1 MSRFETRRDAKLR
14 QLGSLGP
21 MVAASL
27 CRRMV
32 TCGNPNCRCARGEKH
47 ESWCLTYKV
56 KARTR
61 TVHVPRDMLEEVR
74 AWVKEHKRARKLL
87 AEISAN
93 SIAIIRGYVPRKRAA
108 ARAKG
113 NRRKPSSR

>member
-14 QLGSLGP
+14 RLRELGP

-32 TCGNPNCRCARGEKH
+32 TCGNPRCKCAGGDKH

-56 KARTR
+56 KGRTR
-61 TVHVPRDMLEEVR
+61 TVHVPMAMLEEVDK
-74 AWVKEHKRARKLL
+74 WVTEHKKAKTLLAQISDLGMAIIKRHVRARRA
-87 AEISAN
+87 AERGKRSAN
-93 SIAIIRGYVPRKRAA
+93 RH
-108 ARAKG
+108 
-113 NRRKPSSR
+113 